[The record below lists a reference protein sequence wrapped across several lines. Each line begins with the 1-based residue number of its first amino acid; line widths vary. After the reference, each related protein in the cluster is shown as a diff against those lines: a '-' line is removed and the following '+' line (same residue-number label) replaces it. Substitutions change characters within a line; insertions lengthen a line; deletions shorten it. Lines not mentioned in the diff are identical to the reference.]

1 MEVTFMEPQEYS
13 YCCEAKKKCK
23 RTNCLGI
30 IAIILG
36 ILFAGIIGVIIGA
49 ALAET
54 ILTALAAIIVLAIT
68 FFVNV
73 SPSVVF
79 LHKAKS
85 SGFSFF
91 SSDNNFFCSFN
102 TNYNIATL

>member
-1 MEVTFMEPQEYS
+1 MWIVMCLENQPKGRLPTITWHIR

-54 ILTALAAIIVLAIT
+54 ILAALAAIIVLAIT
-68 FFVNV
+68 FFV
-73 SPSVVF
+73 
-79 LHKAKS
+79 LLILTIILLLCKKHK
-85 SGFSFF
+85 
-91 SSDNNFFCSFN
+91 DC
-102 TNYNIATL
+102 

>member
-1 MEVTFMEPQEYS
+1 MEPQEYS

-36 ILFAGIIGVIIGA
+36 ILFAGIGA

-54 ILTALAAIIVLAIT
+54 ILAALAAIIVLAIT
-68 FFVNV
+68 FGV
-73 SPSVVF
+73 
-79 LHKAKS
+79 LLILTIILLLCKKHK
-85 SGFSFF
+85 
-91 SSDNNFFCSFN
+91 DC
-102 TNYNIATL
+102 

>member
-1 MEVTFMEPQEYS
+1 MEPQEYS

-54 ILTALAAIIVLAIT
+54 ILALAIT
-68 FFVNV
+68 FFV
-73 SPSVVF
+73 
-79 LHKAKS
+79 LLILTIILLLCKKHK
-85 SGFSFF
+85 
-91 SSDNNFFCSFN
+91 DC
-102 TNYNIATL
+102 

>member
-1 MEVTFMEPQEYS
+1 MEPQEYS

-54 ILTALAAIIVLAIT
+54 ILAALAAIIVLAIT
-68 FFVNV
+68 FFV
-73 SPSVVF
+73 
-79 LHKAKS
+79 LLLTLE
-85 SGFSFF
+85 GLSF
-91 SSDNNFFCSFN
+91 
-102 TNYNIATL
+102 